1 MRRKRSGFTLL
12 EVVIAVSI
20 LGTLAALG
28 WGTMQEHLPRF
39 RLVRTAKQF
48 RADLIKMRQIAVQTN
63 REAKMLLLSSSGDC
77 TDGSSWGGSWQ
88 LSVGN
93 RSLGSTTWDLLP
105 VDSLEDG
112 SDDNQTLGV
121 VDLSDFGDER
131 GYDIC
136 FRQWGNILG
145 PTMGNNQDSI
155 VFGPRGWLRNPSADF
170 NSRGYLE
177 FMFVNQDA
185 YRSGLVD
192 SLKVQ
197 VSRSGM
203 IRLIRVPMSHHTN
216 PVGTSISSTTQ

>member
-112 SDDNQTLGV
+112 TDDNQTLGV
-121 VDLSDFGDER
+121 VDLSEFGDER

-136 FRQWGNILG
+136 FRQWSNILG

-155 VFGPRGWLRNPSADF
+155 VFGPR
-170 NSRGYLE
+170 
-177 FMFVNQDA
+177 
-185 YRSGLVD
+185 
-192 SLKVQ
+192 
-197 VSRSGM
+197 
-203 IRLIRVPMSHHTN
+203 
-216 PVGTSISSTTQ
+216 